1 MNKKMEAL
9 IERDAYQEQM
19 YERRANGIDTCS
31 FAEWKRHQA
40 TMRAFLKSR
49 SYARHVEREID
60 LARGK

>member
-1 MNKKMEAL
+1 MTKNEMAK
-9 IERDAYQEQM
+9 DAYQEQM
-19 YERRANGIDTCS
+19 FERRANGIETCS

-40 TMRAFLKSR
+40 TMRAFFESR